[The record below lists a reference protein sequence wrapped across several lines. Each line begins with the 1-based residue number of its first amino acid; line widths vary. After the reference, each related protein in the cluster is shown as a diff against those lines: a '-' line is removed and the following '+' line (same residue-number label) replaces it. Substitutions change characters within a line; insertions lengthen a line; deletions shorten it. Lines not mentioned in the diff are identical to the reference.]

1 MNEER
6 PSRILIAEDDED
18 IVKVLK
24 LYLENQGYKVLT
36 AENGKIAA
44 DLLKAEPADLGIFDI
59 MMPEMDGYE
68 LIREVRRTS
77 DMPII
82 VLSAK
87 QEDADKIIGLDLG
100 ADDYLVKP
108 FNPLEV
114 LARVRAQLRRYH
126 EMGHRQDPDE
136 TAAPSRL
143 TVGSLSV
150 DLQSLT
156 LSKDGEEISLT
167 PTELRILIFLMKN
180 PGKVFTKVQ
189 LNKFLNGSYIQSDD
203 NSLMVHI
210 SNLREKIEEDPRHP
224 QYLLTVRGLGYKF
237 KSRQ

>member
-1 MNEER
+1 MER
-6 PSRILIAEDDED
+6 EKTYRILIAEDDED
-18 IVKVLK
+18 IIKVLR
-24 LYLENQGYKVLT
+24 LYLENEGYEVR
-36 AENGKIAA
+36 AAQNGRIAA
-44 DLLKAEPADLGIFDI
+44 DMLKEEPADLGIFDI

-68 LIREVRRTS
+68 LIREVRKTS

-108 FNPLEV
+108 FNPLEIV
-114 LARVRAQLRRYH
+114 ARVRAQLRRYYR
-126 EMGHRQDPDE
+126 MGHGKE
-136 TAAPSRL
+136 N
-143 TVGSLSV
+143 VGTKKTELKSGDLRI

-156 LSKDGEEISLT
+156 LYKNEEEISLT
-167 PTELRILIFLMKN
+167 PTELKILIYLMQH
-180 PGKVFTKVQ
+180 PGHVFTKVQ
-189 LNKFLNGSYIQSDD
+189 IGKFVNMSYIGSDD

-210 SNLREKIEEDPRHP
+210 SNLREKIEDDPRHP

-237 KSRQ
+237 RNPEQ